1 MSPHQISYGEDS
13 LPMSLQQ
20 SAIGHLGLETGT
32 TRVCKT
38 RFRGWENWMRNEHT
52 ESLALA
58 LEWRVLQTAGRGG
71 NSKADSIGIDID
83 STSMVALAACT
94 TREGCYRWRDSVGAR
109 VTGCAMRRMQTAT

>member
-20 SAIGHLGLETGT
+20 SAIGHLGLESGT
-32 TRVCKT
+32 THVCIT
-38 RFRGWENWMRNEHT
+38 CFREWEKRMGN
-52 ESLALA
+52 
-58 LEWRVLQTAGRGG
+58 EWRVSPNSRPG

-109 VTGCAMRRMQTAT
+109 ITGCAMRRMQTDT